1 MTSLSSPTATLSIHV
16 NGQPHETRAAHL
28 QDLLLERGHPLA
40 GAFACAINNQFVPRV
55 EWPQRA
61 LQPGDRVDVIAPITG
76 G

>member
-1 MTSLSSPTATLSIHV
+1 
-16 NGQPHETRAAHL
+16 
-28 QDLLLERGHPLA
+28 LLERGHLLE